1 MNNHMRAS
9 LAIASVLLSF
19 LFEPGATTAAAPPPQ
34 AGVPTLA
41 PLVERVTPAVVNIA
55 VLSRSPEQDN
65 PMLQDPFYRRFFGLP
80 EGSQPQVS
88 AGSGV
93 IVNARLG
100 HVLTNQHVVKDA
112 TQIVVTLKNGRQLE
126 AKLLGAD
133 IATDIALLEVE
144 PDNLNA
150 VRFADSDQLRVG
162 DYVLAIGNPFG
173 LGQTVTSGIVSALG
187 RTGLNVEGYEDFIQT
202 DASINPGNS
211 GGALIN
217 LKGELV
223 GLNTAIIGPAGANV
237 GIGFAVPSNMA
248 RAVMAQLAKYGEVRR
263 GRIGLTTQDVT
274 PEISK
279 VAGLKPGHGAMVLE
293 VAPDSP
299 AAKAGLKRGDVVL
312 SLNGRAVRSSA
323 DLRNQIGL
331 AAIGDP
337 QEFRVLREGKE
348 LVFRAKVEPSKS
360 ATTRGLE
367 MAPEMQGATVGT
379 LESGSDAEAVAVL
392 DVVQGS
398 AAYQRG
404 LRAGD
409 VIVAVNRSK
418 VRTTAEFAALL
429 KRPGRIV
436 LSVVRGDHVFG
447 LVLRD

>member
-1 MNNHMRAS
+1 
-9 LAIASVLLSF
+9 
-19 LFEPGATTAAAPPPQ
+19 
-34 AGVPTLA
+34 
-41 PLVERVTPAVVNIA
+41 
-55 VLSRSPEQDN
+55 
-65 PMLQDPFYRRFFGLP
+65 
-80 EGSQPQVS
+80 
-88 AGSGV
+88 
-93 IVNARLG
+93 
-100 HVLTNQHVVKDA
+100 
-112 TQIVVTLKNGRQLE
+112 
-126 AKLLGAD
+126 
-133 IATDIALLEVE
+133 
-144 PDNLNA
+144 
-150 VRFADSDQLRVG
+150 
-162 DYVLAIGNPFG
+162 
-173 LGQTVTSGIVSALG
+173 
-187 RTGLNVEGYEDFIQT
+187 
-202 DASINPGNS
+202 
-211 GGALIN
+211 
-217 LKGELV
+217 
-223 GLNTAIIGPAGANV
+223 
-237 GIGFAVPSNMA
+237 
-248 RAVMAQLAKYGEVRR
+248 
-263 GRIGLTTQDVT
+263 
-274 PEISK
+274 
-279 VAGLKPGHGAMVLE
+279 MVLE

-299 AAKAGLKRGDVVL
+299 AAKAGLKRGDIVL

-331 AAIGDP
+331 AAVGDP

-392 DVVQGS
+392 DAVQGS